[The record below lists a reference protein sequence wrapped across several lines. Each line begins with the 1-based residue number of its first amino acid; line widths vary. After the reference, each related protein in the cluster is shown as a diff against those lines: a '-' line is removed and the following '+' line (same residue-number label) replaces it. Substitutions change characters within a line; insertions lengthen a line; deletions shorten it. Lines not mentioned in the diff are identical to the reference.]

1 MHPYP
6 TIFILFLFRKHVLMA
21 VGEILHALNDS
32 DRLPTV
38 RYAKPEKTFKD
49 VFDIRIDIR

>member
-1 MHPYP
+1 
-6 TIFILFLFRKHVLMA
+6 MA

-38 RYAKPEKTFKD
+38 RYAKSEKTFKD
-49 VFDIRIDIR
+49 VFDIRIDIRR

>member
-6 TIFILFLFRKHVLMA
+6 AIFILFLFRKHVLMA

-32 DRLPTV
+32 DRLPTM
-38 RYAKPEKTFKD
+38 RWN
-49 VFDIRIDIR
+49 